1 MLRFIDPSRQSGV
14 GLRRDFL
21 RIGGLGLGSG
31 LMGLPGLGNA
41 LGALEKSSLR
51 DKSVVFLFMH
61 GGPSQFETFD
71 PKMDAPS
78 SIRSATGEVSTRIPG
93 VTFGS
98 TFGKLAERAD
108 RFSVVRSFV
117 TGDGKHDIKPVM
129 SKDTLNANL
138 GSLYSRVAGPLRTKT
153 AMPTNVA
160 LFPQSVAADAG
171 PAITSFGNFEASG
184 EFGSAFAPFV
194 PGAGGGLEQDMQLNL
209 PQRRLEDRRTL
220 LAQID
225 SWKRSAEAEAAISST
240 RALEQLA
247 FDTLLTGVV
256 DAFDLKQESPQVIES
271 YDTQSRFNPDRI
283 NAKWK
288 NHRHYVDHGVS
299 IGKLL
304 LLARRLCERG
314 CGFVTVTTS
323 FVWDMH
329 ADVNNA
335 TMTEGMDY
343 VGAPFDHAVSAFI
356 DDIESRGLR
365 DKILLVCC
373 GEMGR
378 TPVINRNGG
387 RDHWGNLAPLMLY
400 GGGLKAGH
408 VIGSSTRDG
417 GEPASDKVTIHDLLA
432 TIMHSLLDIDQ
443 VRLTSGLPRSLLD
456 VVARVRPY
464 AGCEFDRC
472 GWKLFNA

>member
-1 MLRFIDPSRQSGV
+1 MLRFIDPDRQSISGP
-14 GLRRDFL
+14 RRDFL
-21 RIGGLGLGSG
+21 RIGGLGLGGS
-31 LMGLPGLGNA
+31 LMGLPCLGTA
-41 LGALEKSSLR
+41 LGKLEKSPLR
-51 DKSVVFLFMH
+51 DKSVIFLFMH

-71 PKMDAPS
+71 PKMDASS
-78 SIRSATGEVSTRIPG
+78 SIRSATGEISTRIPG

-98 TFGKLAERAD
+98 TMGKLAERAD

-117 TGDGKHDIKPVM
+117 TGNGNHDIKPIM

-138 GSLYSRVAGPLRTKT
+138 GSIYSRVAGPLRTQT
-153 AMPTNVA
+153 AMPTNIA
-160 LFPQSVAADAG
+160 LFPKSVEPQAG
-171 PAITSFGNFEASG
+171 PAIASFGNFEASG

-194 PGAGGGLEQDMQLNL
+194 PGAGGGLQQDMQLNL
-209 PQRRLEDRRTL
+209 PQRRLEDRRAL

-225 SWKRSAEAEAAISST
+225 SWKRLAEADAAISNT
-240 RALEQLA
+240 RALEELA
-247 FDTLLTGVV
+247 FDTLLKGVV
-256 DAFDLKQESPQVIES
+256 DAFDLKQESPRVLES
-271 YDTQSRFNPDRI
+271 YDTKSRFNTDRI
-283 NAKWK
+283 SQKWN

-356 DDIESRGLR
+356 DDVESRGLSE
-365 DKILLVCC
+365 KIMLVCC

-378 TPVINRNGG
+378 TPVINSKGG

-400 GGGLKAGH
+400 GGGLKAGQ
-408 VIGSSTRDG
+408 VIGSSTKDG
-417 GEPASDKVTIHDLLA
+417 GQPASDTVTIHDLLA
-432 TIMHSLLDIDQ
+432 TILHSLLDIDQ
-443 VRLTSGLPRSLLD
+443 VRVTRGLPKNLLD
-456 VVARVRPY
+456 MVARGTPIR
-464 AGCEFDRC
+464 G
-472 GWKLFNA
+472 L